1 EVIEAPAVVDEV
13 KPEDVLPTPP
23 AIKLPEEM
31 EKDHEETRPITDIFD
46 DIDSAVNQKAN
57 DYVDANYEE
66 LSPVAPTIDDVV
78 EEKIP
83 VGKKLEVT
91 KVRRA
96 ILTPT
101 VKNILKIGGV

>member
-1 EVIEAPAVVDEV
+1 MKKQD
-13 KPEDVLPTPP
+13 
-23 AIKLPEEM
+23 
-31 EKDHEETRPITDIFD
+31 PITDIFD
-46 DIDSAVNQKAN
+46 DIDSTVNQKAN

-101 VKNILKIGGV
+101 VKNILKIGGVVAVAGIVVGFGPGFLVADGIANSWCYTNNYI